1 MLKIVSLSLLVVLVM
16 VSAVSVVYSKHTNR
30 KLFIELQQLNKKI
43 DDLNIEWG
51 KLQLEEGTWS
61 DHGRIEKIART
72 KLNMI
77 LPGTNSVVYLKP

>member
-1 MLKIVSLSLLVVLVM
+1 MLKMISLSLLVVFVM
-16 VSAVSVVYSKHTNR
+16 ASAISVVYSKHTNR
-30 KLFIELQQLNKKI
+30 KLFIELQQLNKNI

-72 KLNMI
+72 KLNML
-77 LPGTNSVVYLKP
+77 LPEINSVVYLKP

>member
-1 MLKIVSLSLLVVLVM
+1 MLKIISLSLLVVLVM

>member
-1 MLKIVSLSLLVVLVM
+1 MLKIISLSLLVVLVM
-16 VSAVSVVYSKHTNR
+16 TSAISVVYSKHTNR
-30 KLFIELQQLNKKI
+30 KLFIELQQLNKNI

-72 KLNMI
+72 KLNML
-77 LPGTNSVVYLKP
+77 LPGINSVVYLKP